1 MSVITGIM
9 VPHPPL
15 IIPDVGRGQEQL
27 VRDTIQ
33 AYHEAARLVAEARPD
48 TVVVLSPHAKMYA
61 DYFHVSPGT
70 GARGDFGS
78 FLAPQAAVE
87 AEYDEAFSEEL
98 CRLADREDFPMG
110 TEGERDPALDHG
122 TMIPLYFINQ
132 YYRDYRLVRI
142 GGSGL
147 PFTDHYRAGQL
158 IKQAADELG
167 RRTVIVASGDL
178 SHKLR
183 GDGPYGYSEEG
194 PEYDKRIM
202 DVMGDARFGGL
213 LEFTENFCSKAGE
226 CGHRSFL
233 MMAGAMDGMAVKA
246 RRLTYQGPFGVGY
259 GVCTFEVGEPD
270 GKRCFLQRYEAGE
283 EEARR
288 RRQEGEDS
296 YVALARKSL
305 EYYVRGGR
313 LLPYHA
319 VDGELPGEMAKTRA
333 GVFVSI
339 HKDGG
344 LRGCIGTISPVCR
357 NVAQEIIQNAVSAGI
372 HDPRFPSVREEE
384 LEKLVYSVDVLGR
397 TESITG
403 PDELD
408 VRRYG
413 VIVTKGRRRGLLLP
427 NLDGIDTVEEQI
439 SIAKQKAGI
448 GEDEE
453 DVGLERFEVVR
464 HGDEG

>member
-1 MSVITGIM
+1 MSVTTGIM

-27 VRDTIQ
+27 ITDTIQ
-33 AYHEAARLVAEARPD
+33 AYDRAARLVAEDRPD
-48 TVVVLSPHAKMYA
+48 TIVVLSPHAVMYA
-61 DYFHVSPGT
+61 DYFHISPGT

-87 AEYDEAFSEEL
+87 AEYDEEFSNEL
-98 CRLADREDFPMG
+98 SRLADEAGFPMG
-110 TEGERDPALDHG
+110 TDGERDSALDHG
-122 TMIPLYFINQ
+122 TMIPLHFINR

-142 GGSGL
+142 GVSGL

-158 IKQAADELG
+158 IRQAADVLG
-167 RRTVIVASGDL
+167 RRTAVVASGDL

-202 DVMGDARFGGL
+202 EVMGHAGFGGL

-226 CGHRSFL
+226 CGHRSFV
-233 MMAGAMDGMAVKA
+233 MMAGAMDGMAVKSRSLA
-246 RRLTYQGPFGVGY
+246 YQGPFGVGY

-270 GKRCFLQRYEAGE
+270 GTRCFLKQYEAGE
-283 EEARR
+283 EEASR

-296 YVALARKSL
+296 YVSLARKSL
-305 EYYVRGGR
+305 EYYVRRGR
-313 LLPYHA
+313 LMPYHM
-319 VDGELPGEMAKTRA
+319 VDGLLPGEMVKDRA

-339 HKDGG
+339 HKDGA

-357 NVAQEIIQNAVSAGI
+357 NVAQEIIGNAVSAGI
-372 HDPRFPSVREEE
+372 HDPRFPSVREDE
-384 LEKLVYSVDVLGR
+384 LARLVYSVDVLGR
-397 TESITG
+397 TEAVTG
-403 PDELD
+403 PEELD

-413 VIVTKGRRRGLLLP
+413 VIVTKGRKRGLLLP
-427 NLDGIDTVEEQI
+427 NLNGVDTVEEQI
-439 SIAKQKAGI
+439 AIARQKAGI
-448 GEDEE
+448 GAGEE
-453 DVGLERFEVVR
+453 DVRLERFEVVR
-464 HGDEG
+464 HGDKT